1 MGEENRLLEEL
12 ALYEEQCG
20 GLEEQVAELSGRIKN
35 AEFLDENAA
44 RSFAEKLLGLVEQQ
58 IRCEERFC
66 REIPGEWPTSPAQ
79 VREML
84 NEALRMKMVQQ
95 VNRFYALCGDER
107 VGGKLKAEQEKLRG
121 LLSPDSPAGELENA
135 LEPYVQYVRTFD
147 IINRRAEGSTRIGF
161 LMRFFDEELVDALAE
176 HRIQEREDATVE
188 PQAGEMAVG
197 AGRAVKAMSAGA
209 VNPAEMDGSSEAETA
224 ATDVDAGDLEAA
236 DETEVDA
243 VVWAETVGLP
253 EEETLELDEPGEG
266 TLELGE
272 PDEEVLELGE
282 PDGGTLELDEP
293 DEEVL
298 EEEEPDEAELEQ
310 EELGEDDVD

>member
-66 REIPGEWPTSPAQ
+66 REIPGEWPASPAQ

-95 VNRFYALCGDER
+95 VNRFYALCGDES

-176 HRIQEREDATVE
+176 HRIQEREDTAVE
-188 PQAGEMAVG
+188 PQAGGMAAG
-197 AGRAVKAMSAGA
+197 AGSAVKAMSAGL
-209 VNPAEMDGSSEAETA
+209 VKPAEMDGSC
-224 ATDVDAGDLEAA
+224 
-236 DETEVDA
+236 
-243 VVWAETVGLP
+243 
-253 EEETLELDEPGEG
+253 
-266 TLELGE
+266 
-272 PDEEVLELGE
+272 
-282 PDGGTLELDEP
+282 
-293 DEEVL
+293 
-298 EEEEPDEAELEQ
+298 
-310 EELGEDDVD
+310 